1 MPTQPTSSSLALR
14 EALSTGLG
22 FALGFGWLWFPA
34 LQGFWLPEFLWGG
47 VFGGGGTSFFCVLL
61 PAGFFGVG
69 LWGGGTRFLR
79 GIRLFRFFA
88 GNNAPADS
96 NGDNDAG
103 DLRASRLF
111 HWVHTAA
118 LALMAASLLPPAP
131 TSGVMLYLPVI
142 AMALAALLQGL
153 FWGGAVLALPSRL
166 AAASFVVAASAAAVF
181 SGLVSFLPSG
191 SGHGRTIVLLLAVLM
206 AWAAAYALARALRL
220 PRPEP
225 KRPRGRPA
233 KNAEPETEEAPEA
246 GGRHAA
252 TGRLALYAVGAAI
265 LLLAFEAGLAERIF
279 SPSAFFAFPWAAGL
293 LTALGAVLGFI
304 LCGNGVSAD
313 NGAQDVSPAS
323 TPTGPGRLFMGRLL
337 AGPLFSALQPT
348 TAICLALGLC
358 GIALALPEPF
368 AFPVVASVLSVA
380 EGFISVA
387 AVVVLAQLPQSPPLR
402 RAALALGVAFVLS
415 NLGSAA
421 AGILALLST
430 SLDMLTISRIAAGLI
445 AAVAF
450 LIFAVYRRQTRET
463 KKTDAEPA
471 QEPPSAPTEPEST
484 AVAFTAREREILS
497 LIRQG
502 LNNREI
508 AETLYVQEVTV
519 RFHLRNLYQKTGL
532 SEREQLAALDAP
544 TESRAGER
552 IPRTNY
558 PHYE

>member
-1 MPTQPTSSSLALR
+1 MPTQPTSSSLARR
-14 EALSTGLG
+14 EAALTGVG

-47 VFGGGGTSFFCVLL
+47 VFDGGGTSFFCVLL
-61 PAGFFGVG
+61 PAGFFSVG
-69 LWGGGTRFLR
+69 LWGGGIRFLR

-96 NGDNDAG
+96 SGNNGTG

-111 HWVHTAA
+111 HWVHAA
-118 LALMAASLLPPAP
+118 AFALMAVSLLPPAP
-131 TSGVMLYLPVI
+131 TSGVGLYLPVI

-153 FWGGAVLALPSRL
+153 FWGGAMLALPSRL

-181 SGLVSFLPSG
+181 SGLVSLLPSG

-206 AWAAAYALARALRL
+206 AWAAAYALARVLRL

-252 TGRLALYAVGAAI
+252 TGRLALYAAGAAI
-265 LLLAFEAGLAERIF
+265 MLSALEAGLAERIF
-279 SPSAFFAFPWAAGL
+279 SPSAFFVFPWAAGL
-293 LTALGAVLGFI
+293 LTALGAVMGFI

-313 NGAQDVSPAS
+313 NGAQDVSLASVPA
-323 TPTGPGRLFMGRLL
+323 GPGRLFMGRLL
-337 AGPLFSALQPT
+337 AVPLFSALQPT

-358 GIALALPEPF
+358 SIALALPEPF
-368 AFPVVASVLSVA
+368 ASPFVFALLSTA

-387 AVVVLAQLPQSPPLR
+387 AVIVLAQLPQSPPLR

-421 AGILALLST
+421 AGILALFST
-430 SLDMLTISRIAAGLI
+430 SLDILTISRIAAGLI
-445 AAVAF
+445 AAVA
-450 LIFAVYRRQTRET
+450 LLLFAAYRRQTRVKESP
-463 KKTDAEPA
+463 DAEPV
-471 QEPPSAPTEPEST
+471 QEIAPTEPETT
-484 AVAFTAREREILS
+484 ATIFTARERELLS

-508 AETLYVQEVTV
+508 AETLHVQEVTV

-532 SEREQLAALDAP
+532 SEREELAAVNMP
-544 TESRAGER
+544 INGESER
-552 IPRTNY
+552 I
-558 PHYE
+558 